1 MLLAVRDWFRKRWF
15 LGVFASIT
23 LLWGITYGA
32 YVVGAGGITVRN
44 ELGGQQATI
53 DFMREYD
60 HPVVELRD
68 GVGLELDANGSQ
80 LTGTIVKLE
89 PAPIGLCWL
98 CGRNDTAGGI
108 ARVAYRQGDWLFRAP
123 EDPSSNDEVLRGAS
137 PESRD
142 YILTLAYNRATGER
156 VISEPSASVA
166 AQTRLLAARGLA
178 VAASTRL
185 ASTAIEDLGRHR

>member
-1 MLLAVRDWFRKRWF
+1 
-15 LGVFASIT
+15 
-23 LLWGITYGA
+23 
-32 YVVGAGGITVRN
+32 
-44 ELGGQQATI
+44 
-53 DFMREYD
+53 MREYD

-156 VISEPSASVA
+156 SSPSRARAS
-166 AQTRLLAARGLA
+166 RRGPGCSPLAGSRSPPPLA
-178 VAASTRL
+178 WRRPRSKTF
-185 ASTAIEDLGRHR
+185 GRHG